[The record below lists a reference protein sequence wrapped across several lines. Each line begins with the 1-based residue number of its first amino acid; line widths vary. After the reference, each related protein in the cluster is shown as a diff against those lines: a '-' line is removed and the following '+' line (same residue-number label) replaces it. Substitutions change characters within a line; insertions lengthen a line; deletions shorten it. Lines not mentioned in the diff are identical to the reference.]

1 MTFSEKIS
9 GRLWKLG
16 DHINTD
22 VLHPSSFFSLDEK
35 RVREGLIE
43 GMGRL
48 GANFKMESSH
58 EKLVIV
64 AGQNFGCGSSRE
76 TSVRGLCNFGVK
88 AIVAASF
95 ARIFFRSLTNLG
107 LPTFECAEIQN
118 RTRDGERIDIFTTE
132 GFIELS
138 NDRRFPFSS
147 IDPHIKKI
155 LEAGGL
161 IPYLQR
167 ERRGEK
173 DEI

>member
-1 MTFSEKIS
+1 MTLPDKIS
-9 GRLWKLG
+9 GRIWKLG
-16 DHINTD
+16 DHVNTD
-22 VLHPSSFFSLDEK
+22 ILHPSSYFSLDEK

-43 GMGRL
+43 GMTRL
-48 GANFKMESSH
+48 GANFKTESPH

-76 TSVRGLCNFGVK
+76 TSVRGLHNFGVK

-107 LPTFECAEIQN
+107 VPAFECTEIQN
-118 RTRDGERIDIFTTE
+118 QARNGELIDILTTE
-132 GFIELS
+132 GFIELPK
-138 NDRRFPFSS
+138 DRRFPFSPL
-147 IDPHIKKI
+147 DPHVKKI

-167 ERRGEK
+167 EREGEK
-173 DEI
+173 DGI